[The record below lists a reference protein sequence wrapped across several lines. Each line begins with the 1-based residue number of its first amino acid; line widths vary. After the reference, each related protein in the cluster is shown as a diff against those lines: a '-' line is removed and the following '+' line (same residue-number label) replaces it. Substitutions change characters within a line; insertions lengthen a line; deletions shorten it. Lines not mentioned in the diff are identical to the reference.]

1 MKYRN
6 FPFGYTMKNG
16 KIRVN
21 EKETET
27 VQMIF
32 REYIGG
38 TALKKIA
45 DFLTLCKTEYLPE
58 ESQWNKS
65 RVKRVIE
72 DSRYMGNDKYP
83 QIIDRDIFETANII
97 KLQRKT
103 NENCIINAQNRPIT
117 NSVRCGICGAEMI
130 HITDRR
136 SKNPEKWK
144 CINEKCRFSTNIT
157 LETVMGSITQLLNM
171 LIQNLDKIQNIE
183 TTDIPDTTKFS
194 EKELYLITEN
204 RNMNKKELQE
214 QIFRYASDRYDCDT
228 NKEYITERIRA
239 DLKKRGLLSDLSV
252 ELFEKI
258 ISYTIIDRNGTVS
271 IVLKNG
277 NRIERTEE
285 YDNGYG
291 IRRKNSNGY
300 PDKT

>member
-21 EKETET
+21 EKEAET

-103 NENCIINAQNRPIT
+103 NGNCIINAQNRPIT
-117 NSVRCGICGAEMI
+117 NSVRCGICGAGMI

-171 LIQNLDKIQNIE
+171 LIQNLDKIQSIE
-183 TTDIPDTTKFS
+183 TTNIPDTTKFS

-291 IRRKNSNGY
+291 IRRKNSNDY

>member
-21 EKETET
+21 EKEAET

-103 NENCIINAQNRPIT
+103 NGNCIINAQNRPIT
-117 NSVRCGICGAEMI
+117 NSVRCGICGAGMI

-194 EKELYLITEN
+194 EKN
-204 RNMNKKELQE
+204 
-214 QIFRYASDRYDCDT
+214 C
-228 NKEYITERIRA
+228 
-239 DLKKRGLLSDLSV
+239 
-252 ELFEKI
+252 
-258 ISYTIIDRNGTVS
+258 IS
-271 IVLKNG
+271 
-277 NRIERTEE
+277 
-285 YDNGYG
+285 
-291 IRRKNSNGY
+291 
-300 PDKT
+300 

>member
-21 EKETET
+21 EKEAET

-103 NENCIINAQNRPIT
+103 NGNCIINAQNRPIT
-117 NSVRCGICGAEMI
+117 NSVRCGICGAGMI

-144 CINEKCRFSTNIT
+144 YNNEKCRFSTNIT

-291 IRRKNSNGY
+291 IRRKNSNDY